1 MPAPPT
7 FRLAYAWER
16 VMTLF
21 LPTLVS
27 ATNARATTTTTA
39 KTTATRIKR
48 DDDAKEEE
56 EQTSST
62 PLGQALRAIDAGEM
76 TRVFAFAGSAMAP
89 SLGVGSKRER
99 SASSSSSSSSSNASY
114 VLARRLAY
122 PFRSAA
128 IGDVVAFAH
137 PTDTNRT
144 LIRRV
149 TAVEGDELV
158 DATNA
163 SVYVVPRDH
172 AWVTADAEDERH
184 EDSRSFG
191 PVDMRAIEWRVI
203 YSLRTA
209 VDHGEVENNAGSRV
223 ADAPVLEAELENAKR
238 RVGFLHKP
246 GEDEDEDE
254 EEG

>member
-1 MPAPPT
+1 MRAPPPT

-21 LPTLVS
+21 LPTFVS
-27 ATNARATTTTTA
+27 ATNARATTT
-39 KTTATRIKR
+39 KTTTRIRR
-48 DDDAKEEE
+48 DDDEEE
-56 EQTSST
+56 ATSST

-89 SLGVGSKRER
+89 SLGVGSGRER
-99 SASSSSSSSSSNASY
+99 SSSSSSSYY

-128 IGDVVAFAH
+128 IGDVVAFTH
-137 PTDTNRT
+137 PTDANRT

-163 SVYVVPRDH
+163 SVYVVPQDH

-238 RVGFLHKP
+238 RVGFAAL
-246 GEDEDEDE
+246 DEDED
-254 EEG
+254 G

>member
-27 ATNARATTTTTA
+27 ATNARATTT
-39 KTTATRIKR
+39 ATRIKR
-48 DDDAKEEE
+48 DDDDDDD

-62 PLGQALRAIDAGEM
+62 PLGEALRAIDAGEM

-89 SLGVGSKRER
+89 SLGVGSERER
-99 SASSSSSSSSSNASY
+99 SASSSSSSSSSSNASY
-114 VLARRLAY
+114 ALARRLAY

-238 RVGFLHKP
+238 RVGFLTP
-246 GEDEDEDE
+246 GEDEDENEDE

>member
-1 MPAPPT
+1 MRRAAPPT

-27 ATNARATTTTTA
+27 ATNARATTTTT
-39 KTTATRIKR
+39 TRRIKR
-48 DDDAKEEE
+48 DDDDEEE
-56 EQTSST
+56 DKETSST
-62 PLGQALRAIDAGEM
+62 PLGEALRAIDAGEM

-99 SASSSSSSSSSNASY
+99 SASSSSSSSKASSY

-128 IGDVVAFAH
+128 IGDVVAFTH
-137 PTDTNRT
+137 PTDANRT

-238 RVGFLHKP
+238 RVGFALKR
-246 GEDEDEDE
+246 GEDEDGDGDGDE
-254 EEG
+254 G

>member
-1 MPAPPT
+1 
-7 FRLAYAWER
+7 
-16 VMTLF
+16 MTLF

-27 ATNARATTTTTA
+27 ATNARATTTATT
-39 KTTATRIKR
+39 TTATRIKR
-48 DDDAKEEE
+48 DDDVDDDDE

-62 PLGQALRAIDAGEM
+62 PLGEALRAIDAGEM

-99 SASSSSSSSSSNASY
+99 SASSSSSSPSNASY

-238 RVGFLHKP
+238 RVGFLTP
-246 GEDEDEDE
+246 GEDEDENEDE

>member
-27 ATNARATTTTTA
+27 ATNARATTT
-39 KTTATRIKR
+39 ATRIKR
-48 DDDAKEEE
+48 DDDDD

-62 PLGQALRAIDAGEM
+62 PLGEALRAIDAGEM
-76 TRVFAFAGSAMAP
+76 TRVFVFAGSAMAP

-238 RVGFLHKP
+238 RVGFLTP
-246 GEDEDEDE
+246 GEDEDENEDE